1 MAATATPASLIDD
14 LRSVTAFFRDQDLI
28 PSSAPGMLMDNV
40 RRIHRATYSLIL
52 WRFRLKRLLPHS
64 KPFIEEIASDALQIL
79 PQVLLGYGKTVK
91 LLTRGIIE
99 NTLRHVY
106 FSDHPVEFQKM
117 NQESKWFVLTA
128 DLFTYIRSHP
138 KLMLTEK
145 RFDAINRLSSL
156 YSELSAGVHGQAVAD
171 LEMRI
176 SLEKISYVDASA
188 KKDAALVERCA
199 SASNF
204 LLAVF
209 HGQKV
214 ARFQSE
220 DQLIILQTMPPR
232 ARKVW
237 REALLIQ

>member
-1 MAATATPASLIDD
+1 MATSAALTED
-14 LRSVTAFFRDQDLI
+14 LKSVTAFFKDQKLI
-28 PSSAPGMLMDNV
+28 PSPARATLLEIV

-52 WRFRLKRLLPHS
+52 WRFRLKRNLPHT

-117 NQESKWFVLTA
+117 NQESKWFMPTA
-128 DLFTYIRSHP
+128 DLFTYAKAHP
-138 KLMLTEK
+138 QLMLAEK
-145 RFDAINRLSSL
+145 RFDALNRLSSL

-171 LEMRI
+171 LEMRV
-176 SLEKISYVDASA
+176 SLETIAYSDSSA
-188 KKDAALVERCA
+188 KKDAALIERCA

-209 HGQKV
+209 HGQKM
-214 ARFQSE
+214 AKFQAE
-220 DQLIILQTMPPR
+220 DQLIILQTMPPL

-237 REALLIQ
+237 RESLIAQ

>member
-1 MAATATPASLIDD
+1 MATSAALADD
-14 LRSVTAFFRDQDLI
+14 LRSVTEFFNDQNLI
-28 PSSAPGMLMDNV
+28 PTRPPGMMMENV

-52 WRFRLKRLLPHS
+52 WRFRLKRRLPHT

-117 NQESKWFVLTA
+117 NQDSKWFMPTA
-128 DLFTYIRSHP
+128 ELFTYIKAHP
-138 KLMLTEK
+138 KLALTEK

-176 SLEKISYVDASA
+176 SLEKISYADALA
-188 KKDAALVERCA
+188 KKDAALIERCA

-204 LLAVF
+204 ILAVF
-209 HGQKV
+209 HGQTV
-214 ARFQSE
+214 AKFQSE

-232 ARKVW
+232 ARKAW
-237 REALLIQ
+237 RESLLIQ